1 MEQKYR
7 YKDRVQ
13 ENWKTSTV
21 TREQQGELYDRIRSG
36 NQDGTTGG
44 VFSHNQMG
52 FNC

>member
-21 TREQQGELYDRIRSG
+21 TREQQGELYDRDKVRKPGWNHRRSI
-36 NQDGTTGG
+36 
-44 VFSHNQMG
+44 
-52 FNC
+52 